1 MSSREPEVQ
10 SFFRA
15 IFADALK
22 EPKPSF
28 VLNALEVAGKIRAV
42 TGSSLCGDRL
52 ICEFGAIAEDD
63 LAGASPGEFLFFDNI
78 QQACQDGFAVY
89 DFSVGD
95 EPYKRLWCD
104 LEIRQFDVL
113 APLTAK
119 GRLLAASM
127 RQVTALKAF
136 IKNNRFIWKLAKS
149 FRKKAA
155 AQAAASATIDLRT
168 WLEQRSGSRM
178 P

>member
-1 MSSREPEVQ
+1 M
-10 SFFRA
+10 
-15 IFADALK
+15 
-22 EPKPSF
+22 
-28 VLNALEVAGKIRAV
+28 LNALEVAGKIRAV

-52 ICEFGAIAEDD
+52 ICEFGAISEDD

-78 QQACQDGFAVY
+78 QQACTDGFAVY

-119 GRLLAASM
+119 GRLLGASM

-136 IKNNRFIWKLAKS
+136 IKNNRFIWKLAKT

-155 AQAAASATIDLRT
+155 AQVAPSED
-168 WLEQRSGSRM
+168 
-178 P
+178 